1 MLQTDSCKEN
11 LQTICEANESD
22 CEQPSLLRSKM
33 PNFLESTA
41 QGLCSAQILFDAL
54 MMEVLVEVPVAPWA
68 NAPVPEIHKRIDLAV
83 PVARTD
89 HFFVYGRR

>member
-1 MLQTDSCKEN
+1 MLRTDGCREN
-11 LQTICEANESD
+11 LQTICEANEID
-22 CEQPSLLRSKM
+22 CAQPSLPRSRM

-54 MMEVLVEVPVAPWA
+54 VMEVLVEVPVAPSA
-68 NAPVPEIHKRIDLAV
+68 NAPVQEIQKRIDLAV

-89 HFFVYGRR
+89 YFFVDDRR